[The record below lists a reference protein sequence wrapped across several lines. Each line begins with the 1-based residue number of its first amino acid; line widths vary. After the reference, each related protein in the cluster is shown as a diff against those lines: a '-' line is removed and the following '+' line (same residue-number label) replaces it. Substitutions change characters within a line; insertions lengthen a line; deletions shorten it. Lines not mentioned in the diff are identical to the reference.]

1 MGSAGLVCA
10 GAVAFAFGAMEA
22 AAVLAAL
29 AAPGVAAGGLMNLL
43 FGGIWDAAVAVAQHW
58 NWLVLTFWLE
68 NSRLLLA
75 LGLPFFSWLELALVE
90 PASIAILCMLL
101 WCWLWLFLL
110 VELYCLLLLLRLWLL
125 VLLVVVWG
133 WVVLV
138 WVLGHS
144 MGHLGSA
151 VLVESILLVH
161 SKAFR
166 SMLSLKFSIICQ
178 NGKPPRVA
186 GSVVGT

>member
-1 MGSAGLVCA
+1 
-10 GAVAFAFGAMEA
+10 MEA
-22 AAVLAAL
+22 AAALAAL
-29 AAPGVAAGGLMNLL
+29 AAPWSYESAFWWHLGCSNGSSPT
-43 FGGIWDAAVAVAQHW
+43 
-58 NWLVLTFWLE
+58 LTFWLE

-166 SMLSLKFSIICQ
+166 SMLSWKLSIICQ